1 MKFILNTGKSIEL
14 DSIALDLNGTL
25 AIGGIVKETTRKKI
39 ALLKKKGFKIFL
51 ISGDARGNASKIAEE
66 LGIQLFIAK
75 NSREKLTAVKKIP
88 SKNIVAIGNAR
99 IDLGMFKKA
108 KLKII
113 TLQAE
118 GIHSSIILKADIIVP
133 NINDALDLFID
144 EKRFLSTMKK

>member
-1 MKFILNTGKSIEL
+1 MEFVLNTGKKIEL

-25 AIGGIVKETTRKKI
+25 AVGGLIKETTKQRI
-39 ALLKKKGFKIFL
+39 SLLKKKGFNFFL

-66 LGIQLFIAK
+66 LGINLFIAK

-88 SKNIVAIGNAR
+88 SKNIIAIGNAR

-118 GIHSSIILKADIIVP
+118 GIHTSIILKADIIVP

>member
-1 MKFILNTGKSIEL
+1 MEFVLNTGKKIEL

-25 AIGGIVKETTRKKI
+25 AVGGLIKETTKQRI
-39 ALLKKKGFKIFL
+39 SLLKKKGFDFFL

-66 LGIQLFIAK
+66 LGINLFIAK

-88 SKNIVAIGNAR
+88 SKNIIAIGNAR

-118 GIHSSIILKADIIVP
+118 GIHTSIILKADIIVP